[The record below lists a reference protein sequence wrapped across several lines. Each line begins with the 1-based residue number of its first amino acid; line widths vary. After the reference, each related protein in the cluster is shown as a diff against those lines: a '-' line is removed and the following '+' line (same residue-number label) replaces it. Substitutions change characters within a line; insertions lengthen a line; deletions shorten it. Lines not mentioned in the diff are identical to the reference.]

1 MTDSE
6 ITRLIDENRR
16 ALCALLGRFSD
27 NPADVD
33 DWCQETA
40 LRMFAA
46 ARNQEIAQP
55 RAYLFRV
62 ARNVALSRLAH
73 RQVKANVRL
82 DVQQREQERNSS
94 RPADR
99 ECQALNDRNR
109 LLHAVAALPD
119 RCREVFVMC
128 KFDGYSHREIAEKL
142 GISVSTVEKHLV
154 KGLRLCRQALRDEES
169 RTEASQEA
177 TGGVRR

>member
-6 ITRLIDENRR
+6 VIRLISENRR
-16 ALCALLGRFSD
+16 ALCAFLGGFSD

-46 ARNQEIAQP
+46 TRSQEIQQP
-55 RAYLFRV
+55 KAYLFRV
-62 ARNVALSRLAH
+62 ARNVALSRIAH
-73 RQVKANVRL
+73 RQVKANVRHDL
-82 DVQQREQERNSS
+82 QQREKERNVA
-94 RPADR
+94 RAADR
-99 ECQALNDRNR
+99 ECQATTDRNR
-109 LLHAVAALPD
+109 LLQAVAALPE

-128 KFDGYSHREIAEKL
+128 KFDGYTHREIAEKL

-154 KGLRLCRQALRDEES
+154 KGLRLCRQALTSDSSRDEP
-169 RTEASQEA
+169 SQ
-177 TGGVRR
+177 GVAGSSKR